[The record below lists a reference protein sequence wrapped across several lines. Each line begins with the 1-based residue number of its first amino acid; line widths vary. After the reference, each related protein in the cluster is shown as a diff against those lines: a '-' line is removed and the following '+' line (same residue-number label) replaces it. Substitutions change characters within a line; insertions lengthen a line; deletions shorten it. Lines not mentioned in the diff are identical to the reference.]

1 MKLIHLQGV
10 FSASSI
16 NFRHLLNYMYLH
28 VLIFASGSLSNEKLQ
43 LSIMVK
49 IHHDRIKK
57 LIFN

>member
-16 NFRHLLNYMYLH
+16 NFRHLLNYSMYLH

-43 LSIMVK
+43 LSL
-49 IHHDRIKK
+49 HHGE
-57 LIFN
+57 NTS

>member
-16 NFRHLLNYMYLH
+16 NFRHLLNYSMYLH
-28 VLIFASGSLSNEKLQ
+28 VLIFASGSLSNEN
-43 LSIMVK
+43 IMVK